1 MKLNSFRFRFIVFAA
16 TLAYVLVALFA
27 IYLYR
32 IPDTFAASQIA
43 LFLAGA
49 CVYILATNIVAGR
62 GAVWFKFDFHGIEE
76 DKTRFR
82 TAISD
87 FGGIPLKTMVRFVL
101 FSVIFAVFLFV
112 SGNRLR
118 LLPEGRLMLLLFL
131 VSIVLISSSYIF
143 VLGDKVVSLYLRSI
157 HLISYPSDYDYP
169 RKAIKDF
176 IVPLM
181 MSINT
186 YIFAVSCFS
195 MAMTLIDPSHSS
207 FNPFRQGLFDVFSV
221 VFFVVIT
228 ILAALLSESN
238 GSTFRAIIGQLR
250 QLTSGD
256 KDLRGRVE
264 IMSVDELAL
273 MSGLIN
279 EFTSS
284 LASNFTDLKAAQREL
299 TGLGQELQQGAVDSA
314 GAISEIATNVDIVS
328 DKITNQSASVVES
341 SAAVEQIAK
350 NIESLDRLVTDQVA
364 SVTEASASI
373 EQMVGNISS
382 ITGSTDKIAER
393 FSTLQSATE
402 SGKEAQTKSD
412 SLIQIISDRSKTLLE
427 ANSVIS
433 TIASQTNLL
442 AMNAAIEA
450 AHAGDAGKGFSVVAD
465 EIRHLAETSANQ
477 SKKIK
482 QEIGAVQDA
491 INDVVSASKTS
502 VETFDKVATLVGET
516 EALVS
521 EVHSAMLEQKEG
533 SMQILEALESMN
545 TITTQVRDGSREMS
559 AGNATVL
566 EEIGRLQENTVQIKE
581 SMDQMNRSAAGITD
595 YAKKVADLANG
606 TMDTIGKVD
615 SAIGSFKT

>member
-1 MKLNSFRFRFIVFAA
+1 MGIRAFRFRLIVLGA
-16 TLAYVLVALFA
+16 TVSYVLLALYTVFMYRETGTFSWSETGLFWITGI
-27 IYLYR
+27 IYLV
-32 IPDTFAASQIA
+32 
-43 LFLAGA
+43 
-49 CVYILATNIVAGR
+49 CTNIIANRKSKWFMFDYHGTQGNKEAYRKAIVEL
-62 GAVWFKFDFHGIEE
+62 GAV
-76 DKTRFR
+76 
-82 TAISD
+82 
-87 FGGIPLKTMVRFVL
+87 PLKTMEVYIAISAL
-101 FSVIFAVFLFV
+101 FAVVIFF
-112 SGNRLR
+112 SGTPLG
-118 LLPEGRLMLLLFL
+118 LLPEGRSMVLMFLLSAMLL
-131 VSIVLISSSYIF
+131 VASYIF
-143 VLGDKVVSLYLRSI
+143 VLGDKIVSLYLRSM
-157 HLISYPSDYDYP
+157 HLVAYPSDYTYP
-169 RKAIKDF
+169 RKTIKDF
-176 IVPLM
+176 LVPLIIM
-181 MSINT
+181 MIT
-186 YIFAVSCFS
+186 FLFAVSGVS
-195 MAMTLIDPSHSS
+195 LSMTLVDSGHSS
-207 FNPFRQGLFDVFSV
+207 FNPFRQNVFIVFSIC
-221 VFFVVIT
+221 FVLIIT
-228 ILAALLSESN
+228 ILAGLLSESN

-250 QLTSGD
+250 QLTSGE

-264 IMSVDELAL
+264 IMSVDELGL

-279 EFTSS
+279 DFTSA
-284 LASNFTDLKAAQREL
+284 LAANFGDLKDAQREL
-299 TGLGQELQQGAVDSA
+299 SGLGLELQQSAENSA
-314 GAISEIATNVDIVS
+314 GAISGIATNVEIVS
-328 DKITNQSASVVES
+328 EKITNQSASVVES

-402 SGKEAQTKSD
+402 SGKEAQAKSD
-412 SLIQIISDRSKTLLE
+412 SLIKLISDRSKALLE

-433 TIASQTNLL
+433 AIASQTNLL

-482 QEIGAVQDA
+482 QEIGAVQEA
-491 INDVVSASKTS
+491 INNVVTASKTS
-502 VETFDKVATLVGET
+502 VETFDKVAHLVGET
-516 EALVS
+516 ETLVS

-559 AGNATVL
+559 AGTTTVL

-581 SMDQMNRSAAGITD
+581 SMDQMNRSASGITE

-606 TMDTIGKVD
+606 TMETIGKVD